1 MDVCG
6 QLPQVPLFSLPPEKT
21 FTLLVSGSGGQ
32 TPFSGTFEDTLHI
45 PLRNKCHPSPRPL
58 PPAVYMCVHVCVC
71 ICSCLCA
78 CGVCMFIN
86 VCVCVC
92 LHMFMLVCV
101 YSHVHVLHGVCACAH
116 HGVCA
121 EGRGQLSGSP
131 ILYHPSPCFLRQF
144 LTEPGTHSSGQTD
157 CHCVPGSLSPCLVMD
172 AGLTDV
178 CYMFGFY
185 VGAGI

>member
-86 VCVCVC
+86 VCVCICSCLCVC
-92 LHMFMLVCV
+92 IHMCMCSMVCV
-101 YSHVHVLHGVCACAH
+101 HVHTMVC
-116 HGVCA
+116 VQRA
-121 EGRGQLSGSP
+121 EVNFQDHLFSITP
-131 ILYHPSPCFLRQF
+131 H
-144 LTEPGTHSSGQTD
+144 
-157 CHCVPGSLSPCLVMD
+157 LV
-172 AGLTDV
+172 
-178 CYMFGFY
+178 F
-185 VGAGI
+185 